1 MKMYKQIYS
10 KDGNKAVYIVVR
22 FGKWM
27 ATDQEGVIKDKIY
40 ILPSLAFYFNHS
52 EFHVR
57 FGLLNFEFLLWY
69 NNYKRYDE
77 YILKSICK

>member
-27 ATDQEGVIKDKIY
+27 ATDQKGVIKDKIY
-40 ILPSLAFYFNHS
+40 IFFRRW
-52 EFHVR
+52 R
-57 FGLLNFEFLLWY
+57 F
-69 NNYKRYDE
+69 
-77 YILKSICK
+77 ISIIVSFMSVSDY